1 MKINS
6 EKIIKKIKKMSLY
19 EWILLILIISLV
31 LLIIKKNYSP
41 KYEGFSQ
48 RENFIVKKDSQI
60 FDDFYANIFDQLFF
74 KQFST
79 NYEIGS
85 IVNETSPTEKSII
98 LDIGSKTGNVVGLL
112 QERGFDNVTGL
123 DQSQSMITKSKENY
137 PTAKF
142 LKGSPTQSMTFD
154 RESFTH
160 IMILNQTFYMFN
172 DQRQIIQNCYDWL
185 KPGGYFIINLVNKD
199 LFDPLPPCTNPLFLV
214 SPQRFSKKRITKGKA
229 TFNNFNYE
237 SNFFTFPNDN
247 VMYQEIFKDTTTG
260 NVRQN
265 ELGLTMPKQATVVS
279 MCSQIGFNSLSKI
292 DLVKGQKSY
301 QYLYI
306 FYKPN

>member
-1 MKINS
+1 MKFNS
-6 EKIIKKIKKMSLY
+6 QKLLKKIKKMSLY
-19 EWILLILIISLV
+19 EWILLLLIISLI
-31 LLIIKKNYSP
+31 LLIIKRKSTT
-41 KYEGFSQ
+41 KIEGFSQ
-48 RENFIVKKDSQI
+48 QENFLVKKNSEI

-98 LDIGSKTGNVVGLL
+98 LDIGSRTGNIVGLL
-112 QERGFDNVTGL
+112 KEKGFENVTGL
-123 DQSQSMITKSKENY
+123 EQSQSMINKSKDNY

-142 LKGSPTQSMTFD
+142 LKGNPAQSMTFD
-154 RESFTH
+154 KESFTH
-160 IMILNQTFYMFN
+160 IMMLNQVFYMFD

-199 LFDPLPPCTNPLFLV
+199 LFDPLPACTNPLFLV
-214 SPQRFSKKRITKGKA
+214 SPQRFSKKRITKGVAK
-229 TFNNFNYE
+229 FNNFNYE
-237 SNFFTFPNDN
+237 SNFFTFPNDT
-247 VMYQEIFKDTTTG
+247 VMYQEIFKDSTTG

-265 ELGLTMPKQATVVS
+265 ELGLRMPNQATVIS

-292 DLVKGQKSY
+292 DLVKGQKAY